1 MMPGDYPR
9 LAGLDELNV
18 GVPEMENVMV
28 VSSKVVSL
36 SKIDEQLDER
46 IYMIIHSNVL
56 GLSVDRISRSE
67 A

>member
-18 GVPEMENVMV
+18 GVPEMMV
-28 VSSKVVSL
+28 SPKVVSL
-36 SKIDEQLDER
+36 SKIDEQLDVR

-56 GLSVDRISRSE
+56 GVSVDRISRSG